1 MWGYGIEAAN
11 KDFLWINLNAKLSL
25 LSLKMNQTESL
36 EWEFRVEY
44 RSSNRDETVQINIW
58 DYGLQKHT

>member
-44 RSSNRDETVQINIW
+44 RSSNRDGTVQINIW
-58 DYGLQKHT
+58 D